1 MGLISLVLASP
12 GSPFLQKPQSIQQVL
27 AVQLPPDGDGICD
40 RIHWTPS
47 ALPPTRRLTLTPAS
61 PCLSTIVGEAGQVPY
76 SCCFSPEASQEISSS
91 FSRSY
96 LAFFRASFACFYTLR
111 IFPGWAS
118 VEGKEGRLWRHLL
131 TKAGT

>member
-27 AVQLPPDGDGICD
+27 AMQLPPDGDGICD
-40 RIHWTPS
+40 IIHWTPS

-91 FSRSY
+91 FSRGY
-96 LAFFRASFACFYTLR
+96 LAFFQSLLCLFLHLEDIPRVGCSGR
-111 IFPGWAS
+111 
-118 VEGKEGRLWRHLL
+118 EGRETLEAF
-131 TKAGT
+131 TD